1 MGMDVVEEEASM
13 CDLLQ
18 RAKQYQSLTP
28 GERALLRLIEGLV
41 CAALVAAPLVVA
53 DALGSATI
61 NWADVG
67 RAALAAACV
76 AVLLALAKYARA
88 HGDPELGEA
97 LGEIGNAIG
106 EKTGMPQANL
116 PEAVADGRSAA
127 GL

>member
-1 MGMDVVEEEASM
+1 M

-28 GERALLRLIEGLV
+28 SERALLRLIEGLV
-41 CAALVAAPLVVA
+41 CAALVTALLVVA

-76 AVLLALAKYARA
+76 AVLLALAKYTKA
-88 HGDPELGEA
+88 HGDPALGDA
-97 LGEIGNAIG
+97 LGEIGNEIG
-106 EKTGMPQANL
+106 EKTGVPQADL
-116 PEAVADGRSAA
+116 PEAVVDGRSAA
-127 GL
+127 SL